1 MRTLDKILIV
11 LFTVTVALGIVILMY
26 SGDNDESFQHF
37 RSLLFKDPAQ
47 LVAEGTLTFGNFS
60 GLWYGGMSMFAILMI
75 GVALKAVRGGE
86 LQAFRDR
93 LVTAEVSKAEV
104 ETSLQDW
111 IWKEKHA
118 RAAREAALKDLEAGV
133 NRILSL
139 EDQLTEKERLL
150 QSRDSQLK
158 ALRSQ
163 LNALPERGSERGSA
177 AVQDSAVRDELR
189 KKTELLQ
196 AKDSAMKEIEKNLT
210 GQLRAL
216 ETQVGVKETLLAE
229 RAKELE
235 ALKAQLART
244 GIAKTQ
250 AETLMAE
257 ELRKERQA
265 LQAKDS
271 AVKDLEKKLTGTL
284 RTLEAEL
291 SEKEG
296 LLQSRSIEL
305 ETLRSELKSTTGRL
319 ADLESSKQRA
329 EDALQRELKKTTE
342 ALHDKD
348 AALRK
353 LQATFSKTVQTFEG
367 QLNDRDKLLQDRDA
381 DLGALRSEM
390 NKLASV
396 GSAKKQAENVLQQ
409 NLRQHMEAL
418 QAKDAAMKDL
428 EKNLSAKISALQ
440 ADVNEKDE
448 LLQTRSV
455 ELEALTSDVDILRG
469 RMADVASVKEQL
481 ETLLQQE
488 LEKKTKILQSKD
500 SAFKELQTNLSA
512 KVHDLETQLG
522 AKNAFLN
529 QRNAELD
536 ALTAQLTKMGSS
548 KKEVEALLRQELAK
562 MTELLEAKDAT
573 IGELEESL
581 NRAVEGLRNR
591 LREQE
596 TLLKSRDETIE
607 VLRSEIVGLKSPPA
621 KPASDMLPM
630 EVLTEGPAKAIAK
643 QPDKNLERVQKLETL
658 LNEKEDLVK
667 VHQGKI
673 ERLESEL
680 KEKRTELARRE
691 IAVWQ
696 AIERREI
703 WKRRLARFGIPVK
716 D

>member
-1 MRTLDKILIV
+1 
-11 LFTVTVALGIVILMY
+11 
-26 SGDNDESFQHF
+26 
-37 RSLLFKDPAQ
+37 
-47 LVAEGTLTFGNFS
+47 
-60 GLWYGGMSMFAILMI
+60 
-75 GVALKAVRGGE
+75 
-86 LQAFRDR
+86 
-93 LVTAEVSKAEV
+93 
-104 ETSLQDW
+104 
-111 IWKEKHA
+111 
-118 RAAREAALKDLEAGV
+118 
-133 NRILSL
+133 
-139 EDQLTEKERLL
+139 
-150 QSRDSQLK
+150 
-158 ALRSQ
+158 
-163 LNALPERGSERGSA
+163 
-177 AVQDSAVRDELR
+177 
-189 KKTELLQ
+189 
-196 AKDSAMKEIEKNLT
+196 
-210 GQLRAL
+210 
-216 ETQVGVKETLLAE
+216 
-229 RAKELE
+229 
-235 ALKAQLART
+235 
-244 GIAKTQ
+244 
-250 AETLMAE
+250 
-257 ELRKERQA
+257 
-265 LQAKDS
+265 
-271 AVKDLEKKLTGTL
+271 
-284 RTLEAEL
+284 
-291 SEKEG
+291 
-296 LLQSRSIEL
+296 
-305 ETLRSELKSTTGRL
+305 
-319 ADLESSKQRA
+319 
-329 EDALQRELKKTTE
+329 
-342 ALHDKD
+342 
-348 AALRK
+348 
-353 LQATFSKTVQTFEG
+353 
-367 QLNDRDKLLQDRDA
+367 
-381 DLGALRSEM
+381 
-390 NKLASV
+390 
-396 GSAKKQAENVLQQ
+396 
-409 NLRQHMEAL
+409 
-418 QAKDAAMKDL
+418 
-428 EKNLSAKISALQ
+428 
-440 ADVNEKDE
+440 
-448 LLQTRSV
+448 
-455 ELEALTSDVDILRG
+455 
-469 RMADVASVKEQL
+469 MADVASVKEHL

-607 VLRSEIVGLKSPPA
+607 ALRSEIVGLKSPPA